1 MKSIQSGNGMR
12 RTAWGLA
19 LVALLAGGAALA
31 QNVRQMQA
39 IKPIQQTTAAPPV
52 ANVMDYQ
59 SMHVKEVEKNKKL
72 RAELDAANGR
82 LGEMTRLGG
91 SLVHAYCPADQPYT
105 SRNTAGA
112 ASDCGAAGYACEPV
126 SGLCR
131 TSCQT
136 SDMCSSGFVCDT
148 GAQQCVRP

>member
-12 RTAWGLA
+12 RIAWL
-19 LVALLAGGAALA
+19 LALLALLLGGTALA
-31 QNVRQMQA
+31 QNARQLQA
-39 IKPIQQTTAAPPV
+39 IKPIQQTAVAPPV

-59 SMHVKEVEKNKKL
+59 AMHAKEVEKNRKL
-72 RAELDAANGR
+72 RGELDAANGR
-82 LGEMTRLGG
+82 IGEMTRLGG
-91 SLVHAYCPADQPYT
+91 SLVQAYCPVDQPYT

-112 ASDCGAAGYACEPV
+112 ESNCGAAGYACEPV

-136 SDMCSSGFVCDT
+136 SDMCSVGFVCDT